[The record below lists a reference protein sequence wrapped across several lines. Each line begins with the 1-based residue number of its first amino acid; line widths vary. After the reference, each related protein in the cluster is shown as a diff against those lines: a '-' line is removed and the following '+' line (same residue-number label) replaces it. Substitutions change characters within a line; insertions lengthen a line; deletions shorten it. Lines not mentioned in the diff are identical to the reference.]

1 MFIGVAEI
9 VLTGALVAWMV
20 VAGFI
25 HRPGGFLSWPM
36 FSRGRFTVVPLTG
49 TCDGKIV
56 PINIYEFVA
65 PGSFQISPAEL
76 QRIVA
81 FLGNRYDRIDG
92 VGQLLGPRG
101 EWTIVVK
108 DGRVVL

>member
-1 MFIGVAEI
+1 MTEI
-9 VLTGALVAWMV
+9 VVTGALIVWMV

-25 HRPGGFLSWPM
+25 RRPGGFLSWPM

-49 TCDGKIV
+49 TREGKTV
-56 PINIYEFVA
+56 PINIYDFVT

-76 QRIVA
+76 QRIVE
-81 FLGNRYDRIDG
+81 FLHQRYDRIDG

-108 DGRVVL
+108 DGRVAL